1 MSSSSVE
8 IASVETGR
16 NGLSKVVLSL
26 PSSSSSSSAE
36 VYLLGATITSWKTG
50 AGAGAGAAGVE
61 HLFLSSQSHFDLAKK
76 PIRGGIPLVF
86 PQFGPGVL
94 PQHGFARNTL
104 WSFDGASLSSSSSSS
119 SPDVVA
125 KFSLSDTPA
134 TRAGLASSSLPF
146 H

>member
-8 IASVETGR
+8 IASVETGQ

-26 PSSSSSSSAE
+26 PSSSSSSSSSAE

-50 AGAGAGAAGVE
+50 SGAGVE

-119 SPDVVA
+119 SPAVVA